1 MDAFRIVVFI
11 LLAAIVSSLGVG
23 LYHLSSGKGD
33 SRKMARAL
41 SFRIG
46 LSILLFVLLMVAWR
60 MGWISPNSYA
70 H

>member
-1 MDAFRIVVFI
+1 MDLFRLVVFV
-11 LLAAIVSSLGVG
+11 LLAAIVASLSVG

-41 SFRIG
+41 SYRIA
-46 LSILLFVLLMVAWR
+46 LSILLFVLLIVGWR
-60 MGWISPNSYA
+60 MGWITPNSPV